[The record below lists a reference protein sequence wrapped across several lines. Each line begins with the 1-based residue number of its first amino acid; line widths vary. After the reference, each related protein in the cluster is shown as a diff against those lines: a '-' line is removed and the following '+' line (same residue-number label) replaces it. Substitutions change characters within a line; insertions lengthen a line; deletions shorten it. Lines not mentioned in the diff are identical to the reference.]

1 MQTAIGYL
9 RVSTQ
14 EQGRSGLG
22 LAAQRFE
29 IQAFGA
35 RAYIMWILICHHR
48 RKSALKYSLSAFNSH
63 LGGDGD
69 SFWRIESL
77 GKKNDGRVCSSE
89 LIPSFSPVKALRCSR
104 ASRVPLLAGWPFWPA
119 YDGCAAM

>member
-14 EQGRSGLG
+14 EQSRSGLG

-35 RAYIMWILICHHR
+35 REGFSV
-48 RKSALKYSLSAFNSH
+48 KSWHQDVQTGAGTDALLLRPVWLPSRVR
-63 LGGDGD
+63 D
-69 SFWRIESL
+69 SFLAKR
-77 GKKNDGRVCSSE
+77 
-89 LIPSFSPVKALRCSR
+89 LR
-104 ASRVPLLAGWPFWPA
+104 AIAP
-119 YDGCAAM
+119 